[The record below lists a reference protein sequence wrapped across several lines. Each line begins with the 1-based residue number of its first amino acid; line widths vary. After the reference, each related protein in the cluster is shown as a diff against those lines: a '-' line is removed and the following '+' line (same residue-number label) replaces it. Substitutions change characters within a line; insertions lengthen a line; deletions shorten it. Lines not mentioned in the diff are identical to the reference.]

1 MVAGGTA
8 DRRPPRLRLRLS
20 AGSPARHRS
29 RPATLPGA
37 AGLLRRR
44 DRRPSPAHPGWA
56 RHRGGQPQRTADPGR
71 RPPRLRLAGHSRL
84 PGRVLLAPSPRRAAG
99 LPALPAPLRTAKRP
113 ARHAGRGGLQYI
125 VRVYATRAG
134 AAFPA
139 WEFVGWTG

>member
-1 MVAGGTA
+1 MVAGGAA

-20 AGSPARHRS
+20 AGGPACHRS
-29 RPATLPGA
+29 RSAAFPGA

-44 DRRPSPAHPGWA
+44 DRRPPPAPPGRA
-56 RHRGGQPQRTADPGR
+56 RHRGGQPQRPADPGR

-84 PGRVLLAPSPRRAAG
+84 PGRVLLASSPRWAAG

-113 ARHAGRGGLQYI
+113 ARHGGWGGLQYI
-125 VRVYATRAG
+125 ARVYATRAG
-134 AAFPA
+134 AAFPV